1 MSLLNLS
8 PGIQLADN
16 VAARN
21 VALSDARFRLVSD
34 EEDEARPSLEA
45 MTQAQLTA
53 ELRRLDETR
62 PSLVGPIVMLVVG
75 AALAVPGYIVIN
87 ILSPTLLTL
96 GTNATMNGTAVL
108 LAYLGF
114 IGAGVLCIVGIVLVI
129 IGTVKLIRRIL
140 AKKGHSEE
148 VLAVQQRLDTI
159 NAQPPAVPEA
169 PPPPLPPPPPLAPP
183 SASLVIPLRTVMTF

>member
-169 PPPPLPPPPPLAPP
+169 PPPLPPPPPLAPP